1 MRFLI
6 TIIRK
11 YPRRSAVTLVCLLF
25 ASIAEGVG
33 LLMLLPVLSVATDD
47 QSPKVG
53 SHLFGIQQILT
64 QALSVVGLKP
74 TIGTLLTL
82 IILCISVKAAF
93 SLLAKTQVGY
103 TVTHVATD
111 LRLTLLRTLLAARWE
126 YYVRQPIGSLA
137 NAVGTEAMRASMA
150 YLEGAKAITLLIEAV
165 VYAVVAFMVAQRA
178 TFAFLIPGI
187 LILYGLNYL
196 VRKAHR
202 AGTRQTRLLKSLLA
216 GLTDS
221 LQSIKPLK
229 AMAREELIGP
239 SLQSST
245 RRLNRAFRREVLSTE
260 LLSSSQELTLAIVVV
275 VGLYVTLSQWKMPLN
290 VVMVM
295 VILLARMLTF
305 LAKMQRQYQK
315 ARTLESAFW
324 SLQAAI
330 DGAHRD
336 REAEPGGHSPSL
348 EKCLYLDKVSF
359 GYGTRCV
366 LRDASLTV
374 PAGSFTVIIGP
385 SGAGKTTIADLLTGL
400 LCPQQGRIWLDDL
413 PLDSIDLRRW
423 RRMIGYVPQE
433 PFLLHDTVLQ
443 NVTLGDPE
451 LSEAD
456 VEAALRAA
464 GAWDFVTAQPS
475 GFHSSV
481 GERGTA
487 LSGGQR
493 QRIAIARAL
502 AHRPKL
508 LILDEVTSALDQEN
522 TATICR
528 TLRGLRGQLTIV
540 AISHESAVVESA
552 DRVYRIHDGEASL
565 ITNGHDPGFLLSE
578 PAEHTKSKR

>member
-11 YPRRSAVTLVCLLF
+11 YPQRSALTLICLLF
-25 ASIAEGVG
+25 ASVAEGVG

-47 QSPKVG
+47 QTEKAG
-53 SHLFGIQQILT
+53 SHLFGAEQLLR
-64 QALSVVGLKP
+64 QALSVVGLTP
-74 TIGTLLTL
+74 TVGTLLVL
-82 IILCISVKAAF
+82 IILCVAVKAVF

-126 YYVRQPIGSLA
+126 YYVRQPVGSLA

-150 YLEGAKAITLLIEAV
+150 YFEGAKAITLFIEAV
-165 VYAVVAFMVAQRA
+165 VYAVVAFIVAQKA

-196 VRKAHR
+196 VRMAHR

-239 SLQSST
+239 SLESST

-330 DGAHRD
+330 DGANRD
-336 REAEPGGHSPSL
+336 REAEPGGSSPGL
-348 EKCLYLDKVSF
+348 EKYLRLDKVSF
-359 GYGTRCV
+359 GYGKRHV

-374 PAGSFTVIIGP
+374 PAGSFAVIVGP
-385 SGAGKTTIADLLTGL
+385 SGAGKTTVADLLTGL
-400 LCPQQGRIWLDDL
+400 LRPQQGRVWIDDL
-413 PLDSIDLRRW
+413 PLDSVDLRRW

-451 LSEAD
+451 LNEAD
-456 VEAALRAA
+456 AEAALRAA

-475 GFHSSV
+475 GIHSSV

-528 TLRGLRGQLTIV
+528 TLRDLRGQLTIV
-540 AISHESAVVESA
+540 AISHEATVVESG
-552 DRVYRIHDGEASL
+552 DRVYRIHNGEASL
-565 ITNGHDPGFLLSE
+565 VTNGCDSDMVFSGSVE
-578 PAEHTKSKR
+578 QSQR

>member
-1 MRFLI
+1 
-6 TIIRK
+6 
-11 YPRRSAVTLVCLLF
+11 
-25 ASIAEGVG
+25 
-33 LLMLLPVLSVATDD
+33 MLLPVLSMATDN
-47 QSPKVG
+47 QPAAG
-53 SHLFGIQQILT
+53 SHLFGAQQMLT
-64 QALSVVGLKP
+64 QALSAVGLKP
-74 TIGTLLTL
+74 TVGTLLIL
-82 IILCISVKAAF
+82 IVLCISVKAAF
-93 SLLAKTQVGY
+93 ALLAKTQVGY

-150 YLEGAKAITLLIEAV
+150 YFEGAKAITLLIEAV
-165 VYAVVAFMVAQRA
+165 VYAGVALVVARQA
-178 TFAFLIPGI
+178 TFAFLIPGV
-187 LILYGLNYL
+187 LILYGLSYL

-202 AGTRQTRLLKSLLA
+202 AGTRQTKLLKSLVA

-245 RRLNRAFRREVLSTE
+245 KRLNRAFQREVLSTE
-260 LLSSSQELTLAIVVV
+260 LLSSSQDLTLAIVVV

-305 LAKMQRQYQK
+305 LARMQRQYQK

-330 DGAHRD
+330 DGASRD
-336 REAEPGGHSPSL
+336 RETEPGGLPPHLERSLRL
-348 EKCLYLDKVSF
+348 EKVTFS
-359 GYGTRCV
+359 YGNKYV
-366 LRDASLTV
+366 LRNASLTV
-374 PAGSFTVIIGP
+374 PVGSFTVIIGP
-385 SGAGKTTIADLLTGL
+385 SGAGKTTVADLLTGL
-400 LCPQQGRIWLDDL
+400 LRPQEGRTWIDDL
-413 PLDSIDLRRW
+413 SLDQVDLRQW

-433 PFLLHDTVLQ
+433 PFLLHDTVLR

-456 VEAALRAA
+456 AEAALRAA
-464 GAWDFVTAQPS
+464 GAWDFVAAQSS
-475 GFHSSV
+475 GIYASV

-522 TATICR
+522 TAIICR
-528 TLRGLRGQLTIV
+528 TLRDLRGRLTIV
-540 AISHESAVVESA
+540 AISHEATVVGSG

-565 ITNGHDPGFLLSE
+565 VTNGHEPVFALSE
-578 PAEHTKSKR
+578 PAERSKANR